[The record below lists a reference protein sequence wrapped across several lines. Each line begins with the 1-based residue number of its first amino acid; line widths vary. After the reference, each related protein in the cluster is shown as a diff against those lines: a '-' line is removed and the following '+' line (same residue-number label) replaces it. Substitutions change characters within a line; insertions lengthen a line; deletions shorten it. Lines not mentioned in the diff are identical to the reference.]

1 MKKRAL
7 ILSGSILGTVAL
19 AIMSVIVLMA
29 VTVIGDV
36 TAGAAGAGA
45 IMVLSIIIL
54 LMCVT
59 GLVLNII
66 SITTFGKSKANFAKF
81 KATVV
86 AAIVFDFII
95 VLYTLYTTIVGAS
108 TAGTVVIYVLI
119 MLALLAGAILKIVDL
134 CFEGKRVENVQD
146 NKEAKSESTVNEQ

>member
-66 SITTFGKSKANFAKF
+66 SITTFGKSKASFAKA